1 MQSWKRVPKDRRTP
15 GLVFPNKNIII
26 FLYLKENKSG
36 SPELKTL
43 YFSLGKTEMP
53 TFSHHLCNASFQV
66 KLRRLKQAQYFLWKL
81 EARYLSKD
89 LGAEAVLSVGLS
101 KFARQKKRVAIFQF
115 SLKTFETF
123 ERLPFS
129 IQVPGAFRGKLCR

>member
-1 MQSWKRVPKDRRTP
+1 
-15 GLVFPNKNIII
+15 
-26 FLYLKENKSG
+26 
-36 SPELKTL
+36 
-43 YFSLGKTEMP
+43 MP

-66 KLRRLKQAQYFLWKL
+66 KLRRLKQAQCFLWKV

-101 KFARQKKRVAIFQF
+101 KFARQKKRVAILQF
-115 SLKTFETF
+115 VFLTFEAF

-129 IQVPGAFRGKLCR
+129 IQVPGALRGNYCR